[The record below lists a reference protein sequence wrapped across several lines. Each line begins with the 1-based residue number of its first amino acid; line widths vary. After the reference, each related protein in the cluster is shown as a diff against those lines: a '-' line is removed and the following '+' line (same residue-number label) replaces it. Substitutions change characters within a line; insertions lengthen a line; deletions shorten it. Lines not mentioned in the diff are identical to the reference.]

1 MFNPML
7 PNTRSLLKKH
17 LHVLHS
23 DSDLKNT
30 FLENSRK
37 VFKRNRSLKE
47 ILSPSLHTK
56 NKKEKKLYVIKNC
69 GKYVICEKNFK

>member
-17 LHVLHS
+17 LHVLHL

-37 VFKRNRSLKE
+37 VFKRNRSPKE
-47 ILSPSLHTK
+47 ILSPSFHTK
-56 NKKEKKLYVIKNC
+56 NKKRKEIVCDKELWK
-69 GKYVICEKNFK
+69 ICYL